1 MTSGRTGTSSRANQ
15 QEPELPTLMDHL
27 QELKGRFFWIAVAF
41 IVASGLAYPRYADI
55 IHLLTAPMGRQ
66 ELYYMTPAGGFSF
79 IIKVCMYVGV
89 IAILP
94 VAIYH
99 LYKFITPVMKRNSSR
114 AVLFYTFMST
124 VLGIG
129 GILFAYLLTLPAA
142 LHFLNNINIDQISS
156 MITIDAYMSFVI
168 AYILAGALLFQT
180 PLVMM
185 IINSV
190 SPLSPKKLMNY
201 QRHMIVVS
209 FVIAAI
215 ISPTPDVVNQTI
227 LAAPMVVMYQL
238 GIMIIW
244 FKNRKRTRGHGRETG
259 LGMSHQRQ
267 KVGDVKVYKKPQLS
281 EPLLTEPVVTDDWF
295 SNAEVNSAEELSYV
309 SEPASTIS
317 PYPQQQAP
325 VVIQTNRSMDGVRV
339 GSPQLV
345 RPRQGVPTRPTL
357 RSSTPSAVS
366 GVRTASPSPMSMQR
380 STDGFL
386 IPTL

>member
-1 MTSGRTGTSSRANQ
+1 
-15 QEPELPTLMDHL
+15 MDHL

-41 IVASGLAYPRYADI
+41 IVASGLAYPRYSEI
-55 IHLLTAPMGRQ
+55 IHLLTAPMGKQ

-79 IIKVCMYVGV
+79 IIKVCMYVGI

-99 LYKFITPVMKRNSSR
+99 LYKFITPVMKQRSAYS
-114 AVLFYTFMST
+114 VMFYTLMST
-124 VLGIG
+124 ILGVAG
-129 GILFAYLLTLPAA
+129 VLFAYFFTLPAS
-142 LHFLNNINIDQISS
+142 LYFLNNINLDQISS

-185 IINSV
+185 IINAV

-209 FVIAAI
+209 FLVAAI

-227 LAAPMVVMYQL
+227 LAAPMVVMYQV

-244 FKNRKRTRGHGRETG
+244 FKNRKKVKQAKHQARLDSRRTQT
-259 LGMSHQRQ
+259 
-267 KVGDVKVYKKPQLS
+267 VGKLKVYKKPQVATATTPDFAYNDDLFD
-281 EPLLTEPVVTDDWF
+281 ELNQETTQAIPVYSPT
-295 SNAEVNSAEELSYV
+295 V
-309 SEPASTIS
+309 SDR
-317 PYPQQQAP
+317 PQSQPVHQVAVSHQPMPVQAP
-325 VVIQTNRSMDGVRV
+325 VIVRTSRSIDGVRV
-339 GSPQLV
+339 GSPTLD
-345 RPRQGVPTRPTL
+345 RPRRIVPTR
-357 RSSTPSAVS
+357 SSAGLSPAIQLQPSAS
-366 GVRTASPSPMSMQR
+366 SRR

-386 IPTL
+386 IPSL